1 MEHILE
7 IIHQLI
13 LSWGA
18 TGVFA
23 GSVIEEVI
31 SVIPSALVQ
40 LGAGF
45 FMLQG
50 METSLSSVIFLFTH
64 VALPASLGLAIG
76 SLVFYAIGYMGG
88 KPIIEKYGKFF
99 TVSWD
104 MIEKFEDK
112 FSHTTKDE
120 FAFFIART
128 IPAIPSV
135 VLSTLSGVIRM
146 NLFKYTLLSFLGT
159 IPRAFVLGFIGWKLG
174 NSYTSLAG
182 SLGTIEN
189 IILVCITLG
198 VGAFLLYRLLKK
210 KSSK

>member
-1 MEHILE
+1 MGHLIE
-7 IIHQLI
+7 IIHGLI
-13 LSWGA
+13 VSWGA
-18 TGVFA
+18 FGVFT
-23 GSVIEEVI
+23 GSIIEEVI
-31 SVIPSALVQ
+31 SIIPSALIQ

-50 METSLSSVIFLFTH
+50 METSVSSIIFLLIH

-76 SLVFYAIGYMGG
+76 SLVFYAIGYVGG

-112 FSHTTKDE
+112 FSHTAKDE
-120 FAFFIART
+120 FAFFVART
-128 IPAIPSV
+128 IPGVPSV
-135 VLSTLSGVIRM
+135 VLSTLSGVVRM

-159 IPRAFVLGFIGWKLG
+159 IPRAFILGFIGWKFG

-182 SLGTIEN
+182 NLSIFENSILGL
-189 IILVCITLG
+189 IIVLVAI
-198 VGAFLLYRLLKK
+198 FFSYHLLKK
-210 KSSK
+210 KQV